1 MEFFNS
7 IPDGIGWFFSL
18 QPVNVALGGFFA
30 AGFGLWAFVIQTSH
44 REKQEKR
51 RIARALL
58 QEMLHALKF
67 LQDSHKALKELHH
80 QGRNSTVSDL
90 LNMVPSERKIFAM
103 LGGEVGALSDIA
115 AADAVDFD
123 SSLQT
128 LERDF
133 QAVAGA
139 FHGHSQVGADV
150 AGDLA
155 GKVSATLDDLSVNLN
170 SIIKDAYGG
179 EPIPEPTWKMIQGIQ
194 SS

>member
-1 MEFFNS
+1 MEFLKS
-7 IPDGIGWFFSL
+7 VLDGIGWFFSL

-30 AGFGLWAFVIQTSH
+30 AGFGLWAFFIQTSH
-44 REKQEKR
+44 REKREKR

-58 QEMLHALKF
+58 QEMLHAFNF
-67 LQDSHKALKELHH
+67 LQDSYMALKELHD

-123 SSLQT
+123 SSLQA

-133 QAVAGA
+133 QAVAGP

-155 GKVSATLDDLSVNLN
+155 DKVSATLDNLSVNLN

-179 EPIPEPTWKMIQGIQ
+179 ETIPESTRKMIQGIQ